1 MRRSD
6 VAHILRAARA
16 LTNEREFV
24 VVGSQAA
31 HAGIAE
37 LPDAMQQSGELDL
50 YPLRR
55 PELADVIEGAI
66 GEGSQFHETFG
77 YYAQAVGPE
86 TAKLPRNWR
95 QRALRIADAET
106 EGAIGIAP
114 EIHDIC
120 ASKLIALREKDF
132 AFAQAAIDAGL
143 VTPDVLLER
152 LAGIDGLPQVIR
164 ERAAAWVG
172 ARAGGRHRG

>member
-16 LTNEREFV
+16 LTDEREFV

-31 HAGIAE
+31 HAGIAD
-37 LPDAMQQSGELDL
+37 LPNVMQQSGELDL

-86 TAKLPRNWR
+86 TAKLPRDWR
-95 QRALRIADAET
+95 QRSLRIESPQT

-114 EIHDIC
+114 ELHDLC
-120 ASKLIALREKDF
+120 ASKLVAMRDKDL
-132 AFAQAAIDAGL
+132 AFTQAAIDARL
-143 VTPDVLLER
+143 VTPTVLLER
-152 LAGIDGLPQVIR
+152 LAEIEDVPDEVR
-164 ERAAAWVG
+164 ERAALWVR
-172 ARAGGRHRG
+172 ARASDDHPH

>member
-31 HAGIAE
+31 HAGIAA

-55 PELADVIEGAI
+55 PGLADVIESAI
-66 GEGSQFHETFG
+66 GEGSQFHATFG
-77 YYAQAVGPE
+77 YYAQAVCQATRQTGP
-86 TAKLPRNWR
+86 
-95 QRALRIADAET
+95 
-106 EGAIGIAP
+106 
-114 EIHDIC
+114 
-120 ASKLIALREKDF
+120 
-132 AFAQAAIDAGL
+132 
-143 VTPDVLLER
+143 
-152 LAGIDGLPQVIR
+152 LAT
-164 ERAAAWVG
+164 
-172 ARAGGRHRG
+172 